1 MRFVA
6 MSKSEGII
14 GGGERLHLTA
24 FCAWLALVGQELCF
38 LMSLKCGDHLPSAQD
53 LSLSLS
59 VT

>member
-1 MRFVA
+1 MRLVA

-14 GGGERLHLTA
+14 GGGERLRLTA

-38 LMSLKCGDHLPSAQD
+38 LLSMKCGDHLPSDQD
-53 LSLSLS
+53 LSLS